1 MSRGDLNPFENSGA
15 SKMAGSIKFLVAA
28 GGVGTILAG
37 EPVQK
42 LAGVAG
48 ATTMPTA
55 GPTATLRLAG
65 VAVSQSTDTAAAA
78 GLVDVITVTPGQLW
92 MCAPLSGAA
101 ILTQTLYNALV
112 GKRVLF
118 DKTAGLYTVATAT
131 VDAGGNGIVIE
142 WSDVTRYPGM
152 VVFSFSNVVDYRNV

>member
-1 MSRGDLNPFENSGA
+1 MAKGDLIPFENAGA
-15 SKMAGSIKFLVAA
+15 TKMGGSIKFFVAS
-28 GGVGTILAG
+28 GTTGSILAG

-48 ATTMPTA
+48 ASTMPTA

-65 VAVSQSTDTAAAA
+65 VAMSLSTETVAVA
-78 GLVDVITVTPGQLW
+78 GLVDVITPTPGQMW
-92 MCAPLSGAA
+92 MCAPLSAAA
-101 ILTQTLYNALV
+101 IATQTLYNALI

-118 DKTAGLYTVATAT
+118 DKTAGVYTVATAT
-131 VDAGGNGIVIE
+131 VDAGSNGLIIE
-142 WSDVTRYPGM
+142 YSDVTRYPGM